1 MDFVD
6 LFGVMVNVMI
16 GLNLLE
22 SEIQL
27 VGGTFVSGVEQVLS
41 CKKNDRTWGWER
53 NWGMLGFGGIL
64 VLLKKCEFQPLKKK
78 NIFKL
83 ENKFTFAMSL
93 K

>member
-27 VGGTFVSGVEQVLS
+27 VGGTL
-41 CKKNDRTWGWER
+41 GWNR
-53 NWGMLGFGGIL
+53 F
-64 VLLKKCEFQPLKKK
+64 
-78 NIFKL
+78 
-83 ENKFTFAMSL
+83 
-93 K
+93 

>member
-27 VGGTFVSGVEQVLS
+27 VGGIFVSGVEQVLI
-41 CKKNDRTWGWER
+41 CKKNDRKCG
-53 NWGMLGFGGIL
+53 GGVGKKLGDVGFWGIL
-64 VLLKKCEFQPLKKK
+64 VLLKNCEEFQPLKKK
-78 NIFKL
+78 HF
-83 ENKFTFAMSL
+83 
-93 K
+93 